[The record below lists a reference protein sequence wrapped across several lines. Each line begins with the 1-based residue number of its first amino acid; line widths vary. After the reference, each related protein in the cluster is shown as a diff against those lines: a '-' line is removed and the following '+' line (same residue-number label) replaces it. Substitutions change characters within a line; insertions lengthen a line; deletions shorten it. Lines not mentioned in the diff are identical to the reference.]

1 MQRDT
6 FDWASR
12 TCNNTI
18 VLPNLCMLHAN
29 MRNRVHASFSH
40 AGDTPSLSTVPP
52 TYLVRPAHVNVSHKC
67 DALLWG
73 PQTTE
78 YLKYCWLHDL
88 NVDLKPSDLDLAD
101 RFVPG
106 VICIHCHLGWAPFM
120 GPFVWIIIL
129 NWWYN
134 HPTCMNSLLLIQSSN
149 VGPQCHVL
157 REYRCDGYANPGRP
171 LLFGSPSFLN

>member
-1 MQRDT
+1 MRRDT

-120 GPFVWIIIL
+120 GPFMWIIIL

-134 HPTCMNSLLLIQSSN
+134 HPHMHEFI
-149 VGPQCHVL
+149 VV
-157 REYRCDGYANPGRP
+157 NPKLKCRP
-171 LLFGSPSFLN
+171 TMPRAQRVQMRWICESWPSIVVWFTIFS